1 MIQKVTVKFTFR
13 CVCSLRADYIHLKG
27 YNLLMMGE
35 QISVQIS
42 VQRTSCFPGTWCSG
56 EMILD
61 TEGKI
66 GMSLDRVNVMSRVDE
81 SDGSDR
87 VGLIEVM
94 YRVGLIGDKLIEML
108 NQKEYFT
115 TLREMKVGPLS
126 RKLYKKNS
134 KSAFIGDPLVEN
146 FLAKIFI
153 EGAAPRIYNWIC
165 NRTYMESCKRLLK
178 GSGCHW
184 LIDPVKQ
191 GGIPLEER
199 LDIKSVIRVN
209 RIKMV
214 IKIQHKKFL

>member
-1 MIQKVTVKFTFR
+1 MMENMGEKYSDK
-13 CVCSLRADYIHLKG
+13 
-27 YNLLMMGE
+27 YNLLMIGE
-35 QISVQIS
+35 QIN
-42 VQRTSCFPGTWCSG
+42 VQRTNCFPGTWCSG

-66 GMSLDRVNVMSRVDE
+66 GMSLDRVNVLSRVDE

-115 TLREMKVGPLS
+115 TLREMKVGQLS
-126 RKLYKKNS
+126 RKSNNKFS
-134 KSAFIGDPLVEN
+134 KSAFTGGPLVEI
-146 FLAKIFI
+146 FLAKILI
-153 EGAAPRIYNWIC
+153 EGAAPWSYNWTC
-165 NRTYMESCKRLLK
+165 NWTYMASCKRLLK